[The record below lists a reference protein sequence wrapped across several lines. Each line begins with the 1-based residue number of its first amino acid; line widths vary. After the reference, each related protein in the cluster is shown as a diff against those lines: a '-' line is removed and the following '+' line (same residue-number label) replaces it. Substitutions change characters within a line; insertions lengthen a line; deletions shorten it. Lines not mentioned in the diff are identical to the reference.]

1 MKKKNF
7 ARLLAF
13 VMSAALVLQPVA
25 VYATEQGEGDVTDP
39 VETVGELPSE
49 EATIE
54 QPELTTTVPEVVTSA
69 VDNIDPETVD
79 KPEIVPEM
87 VSEIV
92 PEITASVAD
101 ESDVS
106 TISDTYQDRELI
118 TEVTTTSDI
127 AGIFVL
133 NGGLKPVTFNCDNEM
148 VSVSY
153 YEIQKEKNGEFTN
166 INDFGEVTEGKYRV
180 FASVDMK
187 NQMSREYALS
197 NNIKLIVDGEE
208 WTYERAGVLV
218 DGFLMSAIFRSP
230 EIVITQETLPALQ
243 NVYIEGDN
251 LYWDPIVA
259 EPGQH
264 VLYVVTTNGDGDYYA
279 APPVNLIDHCAFYNV
294 SPGEVTVTLEA
305 VDFLAGDESLSAI
318 TELKYVYPGGSNKTP
333 LTSVNVTSDADQIF
347 VLGAPATLV
356 SIKNNTFEII
366 IECNGWREKSGDDWH
381 YILTS
386 ARFQDKSY
394 KYDVTVKVAPFS
406 SDTYCLDPDFELTVD
421 GKKFTPIAIKKE
433 NSGEISSIKF
443 ESPEYTFKPA
453 SEKTVIESAK
463 ANSNYK
469 SIPKV
474 DAQIQQPDF
483 TFEDDLPLTFSG
495 SWWKE
500 EPDGSWYTYTSGTFT
515 PGNWRFEG
523 TVSVIEKYA
532 SSYEL
537 SPYFELEVDGQ
548 PWKKV
553 ISFGGGNSEPVFVSE
568 TFTLEKPAEMNLI
581 TEVTASSDIAD
592 IFVLNGELRSPK
604 YTPADD
610 RVSVSTY
617 YVQKELNGK
626 FEPINLYGKV
636 TEGTYKCFAVLSVN
650 KASDKENALSKEVRL
665 IIDGKE
671 WKLDDF
677 MGYTNGYL
685 MAARFISPEIVVA
698 GEEPPVIEDEGHWGS
713 KYGAVYYEFP
723 DGKKATGMQKIGTQ
737 TYLFSKNGTLQKNVF
752 YESEGKKFY
761 FGSEGKLVT
770 GWFKKWSA
778 TYYADD
784 DGVIQTGFT
793 DIEDKTYYFKADG
806 RMTVSTWIT
815 VGGDKY
821 YSKADGHLAKSET
834 ILKWGKKYTFDDRGV
849 LIN

>member
-25 VYATEQGEGDVTDP
+25 VYATEQGEGDITDP
-39 VETVGELPSE
+39 VENVGELPSE

-54 QPELTTTVPEVVTSA
+54 QPELTKAVPEVVTSA
-69 VDNIDPETVD
+69 VDNIN
-79 KPEIVPEM
+79 
-87 VSEIV
+87 
-92 PEITASVAD
+92 

-106 TISDTYQDRELI
+106 NISDTNQDRELI

-148 VSVSY
+148 VSVSHY
-153 YEIQKEKNGEFTN
+153 KIQKEKNGEFTN
-166 INDFGEVTEGKYRV
+166 INDSGEVTEGKYRV

-197 NNIKLIVDGEE
+197 NNVKLIVDGEE
-208 WTYERAGVLV
+208 WTYERAGVLA

-243 NVYIEGDN
+243 NVYIEGDK

-259 EPGQH
+259 KPGQQ
-264 VLYVVTTNGDGDYYA
+264 VLYVVTTNGQGDYFA
-279 APPVNLIDHCAFYNV
+279 APPVNLIDQCAYLNV

-305 VDFLAGDESLSAI
+305 VDFNAGDESLSAV
-318 TELKYVYPGGSNKTP
+318 TELKYFYQGGSNKTP
-333 LTSVNVTSDADQIF
+333 LTSVNTASDADQIF
-347 VLGAPATLV
+347 VLGAPATQV
-356 SIKNNTFEII
+356 SFKLNNPGII
-366 IECNGWREKSGDDWH
+366 YEFNGWREKSGDDWH
-381 YILTS
+381 YISTS

-394 KYDVTVKVAPFS
+394 KYNVTVKVAPLS
-406 SDTYCLDPDFELTVD
+406 SGTYCLDPNFELTVD

-433 NSGEISSIKF
+433 NSGEVSSIKF

-453 SEKTVIESAK
+453 SEITVIESAK

-474 DAQIQQPDF
+474 DAQIQQPYIE
-483 TFEDDLPLTFSG
+483 FEEGTPLLFIGT
-495 SWWKE
+495 WYKE
-500 EPDGSWYTYTSGTFT
+500 ESDGSWQDYTSGTFT

-523 TVSVIEKYA
+523 FVSVIEKYA

-537 SPYFELEVDGQ
+537 SPDFQLEVAGQ
-548 PWKKV
+548 TWEKA
-553 ISFGGGNSEPVFVSE
+553 ISFGGGNSDPVFTSE

-581 TEVTASSDIAD
+581 TEVTATSDIAD
-592 IFVLNGELRSPK
+592 IFVLNGEFRYPT
-604 YTPADD
+604 YTPSDD
-610 RVSVSTY
+610 RVSVSQY
-617 YVQKELNGK
+617 DAVEVIGQKVR
-626 FEPINLYGKV
+626 PINLYGEV
-636 TEGTYKCFAVLSVN
+636 TAGIYKCSVVLAVKTDTPL
-650 KASDKENALSKEVRL
+650 KNAFSEDVRL
-665 IIDGKE
+665 IVDGTE
-671 WKLDDF
+671 WIFVNFIGDTD
-677 MGYTNGYL
+677 GYL
-685 MAARFISPEIVVA
+685 VTALFESPEIVVA
-698 GEEPPVIEDEGHWGS
+698 GEEPPVIEDEGHWES

-761 FGSEGKLVT
+761 FGSEGKLIT

-784 DGVIQTGFT
+784 EGVIQTGFT

-815 VGGDKY
+815 VGSDKY

>member
-25 VYATEQGEGDVTDP
+25 VYATEQGEGDITDP
-39 VETVGELPSE
+39 VENVGELPSE

-54 QPELTTTVPEVVTSA
+54 QPELTATAPEVVTSA

-92 PEITASVAD
+92 PEITASVAGG
-101 ESDVS
+101 SDVS
-106 TISDTYQDRELI
+106 NISDTYQDRELI

-148 VSVSY
+148 VKVSHY
-153 YEIQKEKNGEFTN
+153 KIQKEKNGEFTN
-166 INDFGEVTEGKYRV
+166 INDSGEVTEGKYRV

-197 NNIKLIVDGEE
+197 NNVKLIVDGEE
-208 WTYERAGVLV
+208 WTYERAGVLA

-259 EPGQH
+259 EPGQQ
-264 VLYVVTTNGDGDYYA
+264 VLYVVTTNGQGDYFA
-279 APPVNLIDHCAFYNV
+279 APPVNLIDQCAYLNV

-305 VDFLAGDESLSAI
+305 VDFNAGDESLSAI
-318 TELKYVYPGGSNKTP
+318 TELKYVYQGGSNKTP
-333 LTSVNVTSDADQIF
+333 LTSANTTSDADQIF
-347 VLGAPATLV
+347 VLGAPATQV
-356 SIKNNTFEII
+356 SFKLNNLDII
-366 IECNGWREKSGDDWH
+366 YEFNGWREKSGDDWN
-381 YILTS
+381 YILTG
-386 ARFQDKSY
+386 ARFQDNSY
-394 KYDVTVKVAPFS
+394 KYDVTVKVAPLS
-406 SDTYCLDPDFELTVD
+406 SNTYCLDPDFELTID

-433 NSGEISSIKF
+433 NSGEVSSIKF

-463 ANSNYK
+463 AKSNYK
-469 SIPKV
+469 IIPKV
-474 DAQIQQPDF
+474 DAQIQIPN
-483 TFEDDLPLTFSG
+483 FEFEEGTPLFVIGT
-495 SWWKE
+495 WYKE
-500 EPDGSWYTYTSGTFT
+500 ESDGSWQYYTSGTFT

-523 TVSVIEKYA
+523 IVSVIEKYA

-537 SPYFELEVDGQ
+537 SPDFELEVAGQ
-548 PWKKV
+548 TWEKA
-553 ISFGGGNSEPVFVSE
+553 ISFGGGDPVFTSE

-581 TEVTASSDIAD
+581 TEVTATSDIAD
-592 IFVLNGELRSPK
+592 IFVLNGQLRSPT

-610 RVSVSTY
+610 RVSVQEY
-617 YVQKELNGK
+617 YIQKEINGE
-626 FEPINLYGKV
+626 FRPINSYGEV

-665 IIDGKE
+665 IVDGKE
-671 WKLDDF
+671 WKFDDF

-698 GEEPPVIEDEGHWGS
+698 GEEPPVIEDEGHWES

-761 FGSEGKLVT
+761 FGSEGKLIT
-770 GWFKKWSA
+770 GWFSKWSA

-784 DGVIQTGFT
+784 EGVIQTGFT

-815 VGGDKY
+815 VGSDKY

>member
-39 VETVGELPSE
+39 VENVGELPSE

-54 QPELTTTVPEVVTSA
+54 QPELTATVPEVV
-69 VDNIDPETVD
+69 P
-79 KPEIVPEM
+79 K
-87 VSEIV
+87 
-92 PEITASVAD
+92 ITASVAD

-106 TISDTYQDRELI
+106 NISGTYQDRELI

-127 AGIFVL
+127 A
-133 NGGLKPVTFNCDNEM
+133 D
-148 VSVSY
+148 
-153 YEIQKEKNGEFTN
+153 
-166 INDFGEVTEGKYRV
+166 
-180 FASVDMK
+180 
-187 NQMSREYALS
+187 
-197 NNIKLIVDGEE
+197 
-208 WTYERAGVLV
+208 
-218 DGFLMSAIFRSP
+218 
-230 EIVITQETLPALQ
+230 TQETLPALQ

-264 VLYVVTTNGDGDYYA
+264 ILYVVTTNGQGEYYA
-279 APPVNLIDHCAFYNV
+279 APPVNLIDQCAYFNV

-305 VDFLAGDESLSAI
+305 ADFYAGDESLSAI
-318 TELKYVYPGGSNKTP
+318 TELKYVYQGGSNKTP
-333 LTSVNVTSDADQIF
+333 LTSVNTTSDADQIF
-347 VLGAPATLV
+347 VLGAPATQV
-356 SIKNNTFEII
+356 SFKLNNLDII
-366 IECNGWREKSGDDWH
+366 YEFNGWREKSGDDWY
-381 YILTS
+381 YISTS

-406 SDTYCLDPDFELTVD
+406 SDTYCLDPDFELAVD

-433 NSGEISSIKF
+433 NSGEVSAIKF
-443 ESPEYTFKPA
+443 ESPEYTFKSA

-469 SIPKV
+469 IIPKV

-500 EPDGSWYTYTSGTFT
+500 ESDGSWQDYTSGTFT

-532 SSYEL
+532 SFYEL
-537 SPYFELEVDGQ
+537 SPDYELVVDGQ

-553 ISFGGGNSEPVFVSE
+553 ISFGGGNSDPAFISE

-592 IFVLNGELRSPK
+592 IFVLNGELRSPT

-617 YVQKELNGK
+617 YVQKEINGE
-626 FEPINLYGKV
+626 FRPINSYGEV

-650 KASDKENALSKEVRL
+650 KASAKENALSKEVRL
-665 IIDGKE
+665 IVDGKE
-671 WKLDDF
+671 WKFDDF

-698 GEEPPVIEDEGHWGS
+698 GEEPPVIEDEGHWES

-761 FGSEGKLVT
+761 FGSEGKLIT
-770 GWFKKWSA
+770 GWFSKWSA
-778 TYYADD
+778 TYYADE